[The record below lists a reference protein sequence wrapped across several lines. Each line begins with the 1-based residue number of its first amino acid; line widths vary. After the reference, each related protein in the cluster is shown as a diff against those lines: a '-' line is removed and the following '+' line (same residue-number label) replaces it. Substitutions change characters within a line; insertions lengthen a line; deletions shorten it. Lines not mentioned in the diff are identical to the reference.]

1 MRVSVRQKI
10 ISVCDAKVRDKGANV
25 GVSFF
30 AFIRN
35 TNDDPELL
43 MEAARWWIHTHVRN
57 MLTFVDLFRHGGAR
71 NTTERLQAM
80 ANVMPT
86 RAFGTMAVAQ
96 ICASLLLPAI
106 AVLVMMG
113 VTSVLGIALS
123 RAVPLFALAGGLAF
137 TGVLFLQVF
146 IALVDVMLHDLAY
159 DMTEA

>member
-1 MRVSVRQKI
+1 
-10 ISVCDAKVRDKGANV
+10 
-25 GVSFF
+25 
-30 AFIRN
+30 
-35 TNDDPELL
+35 
-43 MEAARWWIHTHVRN
+43 

-71 NTTERLQAM
+71 SAPERLAAM
-80 ANVMPT
+80 ASVMPT

-96 ICASLLLPAI
+96 ICALLLLPTI

-146 IALVDVMLHDLAY
+146 IALVDVMLYDLAY